1 MKFLKNKNIFKNQD
15 FFILLPNLL
24 DIVECKPNLNVCLDD
39 ILFVEDQKKLILD
52 NTTRFS
58 KNLESSNCFL
68 WGARGM
74 GKSSLIKC
82 VIQRVNENNK
92 NKLKLIEILN
102 HNFIYLPELMYFL
115 RKLNHN
121 FVIFIDD
128 ITFEEKSSDFKL
140 FKSILEGSLLSD
152 SPNVKFYVSSNLRHL
167 SLEKNMNSETD
178 EIIKKEVLTNL
189 VSLSDRFGCKIGFFE
204 NNQENYLE
212 IVKYYA
218 KKKKLTSVN

>member
-1 MKFLKNKNIFKNQD
+1 MKFLKNKNVFKNQD
-15 FFILLPNLL
+15 FFVLLPNLL

-39 ILFVEDQKKLILD
+39 ILFVEEQKKLILD
-52 NTTRFS
+52 NTIRFS

-82 VIQRVNENNK
+82 AIQRVNEINK
-92 NKLKLIEILN
+92 KKLKLIEILN

-152 SPNVKFYVSSNLRHL
+152 SPNIKFYVSSNLRHL

-204 NNQENYLE
+204 NNQ
-212 IVKYYA
+212 
-218 KKKKLTSVN
+218 

>member
-1 MKFLKNKNIFKNQD
+1 MKFLKNKNVFKNQD

-39 ILFVEDQKKLILD
+39 ILFVEEQKKLILD
-52 NTTRFS
+52 NTIRFS

-82 VIQRVNENNK
+82 AIQRVNEINK
-92 NKLKLIEILN
+92 KKLKLIEILN

-152 SPNVKFYVSSNLRHL
+152 SPNIKFYVSSNLRHL

-204 NNQENYLE
+204 NNQENYLK
-212 IVKYYA
+212 IFKYYA
-218 KKKKLTSVN
+218 KKKKN